1 MEWKVKRRQDG
12 TRYIV
17 RRPIRNRLLRN
28 RALRITEERNDELT
42 TEDDTISEVKIG
54 RYWTK
59 EERKKHMEK
68 SRERRNR
75 QELVISTKQ
84 LVDDNKIKL
93 PSPGY
98 DLISGQ
104 KKILKKKNNNKD
116 DFIVQQQQLIPQQ
129 TSPQQQS
136 SQTGL
141 LSVTTV

>member
-28 RALRITEERNDELT
+28 RAVRITEERNDELT

-59 EERKKHMEK
+59 EDRKKHMEK

-75 QELVISTKQ
+75 QELVISTKTF
-84 LVDDNKIKL
+84 VDDSKIKL
-93 PSPGY
+93 PSPSF

-104 KKILKKKNNNKD
+104 KKISKKKNNNKD
-116 DFIVQQQQLIPQQ
+116 DFVVQQQQI
-129 TSPQQQS
+129 SPQQQS
-136 SQTGL
+136 SQTTGL

>member
-28 RALRITEERNDELT
+28 RAVRITEERNDELT

-59 EERKKHMEK
+59 EDRKKHMEK

-75 QELVISTKQ
+75 QELVISTKTF
-84 LVDDNKIKL
+84 VDDSKIKL
-93 PSPGY
+93 PSPSC

-104 KKILKKKNNNKD
+104 KKISKKKNNNKD
-116 DFIVQQQQLIPQQ
+116 DFVVQQQQI
-129 TSPQQQS
+129 SPQQQS
-136 SQTGL
+136 SQTTGL

>member
-28 RALRITEERNDELT
+28 RALRINEQRNDELT

-75 QELVISTKQ
+75 QELIISTKT
-84 LVDDNKIKL
+84 LVDDNKQKL

-98 DLISGQ
+98 DLQSAGQ
-104 KKILKKKNNNKD
+104 KKIVKKKNNNKE
-116 DFIVQQQQLIPQQ
+116 DFIVQQQLIPQQ
-129 TSPQQQS
+129 QSPQQQS